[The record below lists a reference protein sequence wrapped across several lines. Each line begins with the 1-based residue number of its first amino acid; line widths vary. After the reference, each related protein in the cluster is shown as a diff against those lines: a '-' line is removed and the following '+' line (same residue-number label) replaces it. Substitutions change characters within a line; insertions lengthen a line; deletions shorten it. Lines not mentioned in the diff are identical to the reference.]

1 MVYQYKNKKIDKEKT
16 LTIYIDENDPNFE
29 CIEIIRLGTDEH
41 KIFKKE

>member
-1 MVYQYKNKKIDKEKT
+1 MPIYDNDCNTNKKLI
-16 LTIYIDENDPNFE
+16 IYIDENDPDFE